1 MSEIVMLPLGTG
13 LPVDSFFQRSIA
25 GLPMKS
31 VDDIFSNKII
41 RLGAQVPYFTFYQL
55 YSFSYSSEY
64 MPQTFRCEPKIA
76 QKARLGQVSLK
87 NQSPKKCTFSPLSTQ
102 IPKKSH
108 LPSPITKA
116 ILGVQTPIW
125 SRGVRTPK

>member
-41 RLGAQVPYFTFYQL
+41 RLGAQVPYFTFY
-55 YSFSYSSEY
+55 
-64 MPQTFRCEPKIA
+64 
-76 QKARLGQVSLK
+76 
-87 NQSPKKCTFSPLSTQ
+87 
-102 IPKKSH
+102 
-108 LPSPITKA
+108 
-116 ILGVQTPIW
+116 
-125 SRGVRTPK
+125 